1 MSAIERLRQ
10 RKSTRKAQFGGD
22 GPTYSIFLVDDEAPN
37 LDALARVLGDRYKI
51 SRFESA
57 QGALDTITGGEC
69 PDLIITDQRMPGMTG
84 VEFLAAVGE
93 TNPQSVGIVLSGFT
107 ERKDLVGAVNTGRVF
122 AYVTK
127 PWQSETLLGTITSA
141 LEHSN
146 KRQEQAAI
154 TDELKDLG
162 SQFDDLAELLGDD
175 SGELDDISTRLD
187 KMTSSLELLDS

>member
-37 LDALARVLGDRYKI
+37 LDALARSLGDRYKVTK
-51 SRFESA
+51 FESA
-57 QGALDTITGGEC
+57 TEALETISADGC

-84 VEFLAAVGE
+84 VEFLTAVGE
-93 TNPQSVGIVLSGFT
+93 MHPQSVGIVLSGFT

-127 PWQSETLLGTITSA
+127 PWQPEALLETVSDA
-141 LEHSN
+141 MEHSA
-146 KRQEQAAI
+146 KKQEQAAI
-154 TDELKDLG
+154 TEGLKEIG
-162 SQFDDLAELLGDD
+162 EQFNDIADLLGED
-175 SGELDDISTRLD
+175 SGNIEELSNRLD
-187 KMTSSLELLDS
+187 EMTSNLELLDG

>member
-37 LDALARVLGDRYKI
+37 LDALARSLGDRYKVTK
-51 SRFESA
+51 FESA
-57 QGALDTITGGEC
+57 TEALETISADGC

-84 VEFLAAVGE
+84 VEFLTAVGE
-93 TNPQSVGIVLSGFT
+93 MHPQSVGIVLSGFT

-122 AYVTK
+122 SYVTK
-127 PWQSETLLGTITSA
+127 PWQAETLLDTITSA
-141 LEHSN
+141 LEYSN
-146 KRQEQAAI
+146 KRQEQAVI

-187 KMTSSLELLDS
+187 KMTAALELLDS